1 MANFIDKIRIKVA
14 ANKPRKFK
22 LDSMHLTSQNFNQ
35 HAPIYCK
42 TLVPNSKF
50 NMKLSSFARLQP
62 MPQPTFMSTA
72 IYNRAFFA
80 PFRCVWEPWNSFI
93 TNVPHNTGLGLS
105 QITEVPSVSLYDLAS
120 LFAPMSNSTT
130 PTSNRYA
137 TVVTSATA
145 AYDICVPEN
154 STTSFFWTLT
164 PLGRHMMRI
173 LESLGYKLD
182 FSILSYSIKH
192 ATYYVQRKVSALPL
206 LCYAKT
212 LFDWFFPGQY
222 INFYQ
227 QIIDVCKLF
236 NKHDTFTLN
245 TQELTEIFDFC
256 SLYFA
261 ESSYFVNAFD
271 NPDSANAGTSVDQT
285 FNLAE
290 PYSDFGHANA
300 PNNVFKGVTGGQQVG
315 GNPEQPRSVAMH
327 SGDNLN
333 NTIDP
338 IKTPEYQPSTQYGTS
353 WQVSALSRLS
363 AWLKR
368 HQLAGAKVIDRYL
381 ARYGVQLSEEK
392 SNRTYYLGSD
402 KFYIQFGDVMS
413 TAGSSN
419 NALGDYAG
427 KGIAFSDKG
436 DFSVQT
442 DEFGVFIV
450 VNTCVPDTAFTQGI
464 DRDLYNLHLLD
475 YYTPE
480 FDGLGCQ
487 PISLSEI
494 WNPRS
499 YFDYQLNSSLINGTG
514 TLHPENLTNFGQK
527 LFGFTPRY
535 SSFKLSR
542 DLVTGNF
549 SNPSTEIG
557 LQAWTNT
564 RYVRPYNTSTGKIDL
579 DILRHSPSFMVDDGK
594 QYDRIYYQTQ
604 QDIDGINFSHYFSCE
619 YYAPM
624 LPLYDSFE
632 FENEQN
638 KDAVKINSQ
647 GSKL

>member
-22 LDSMHLTSQNFNQ
+22 LQNMHLTSQNFNQ
-35 HAPIYCK
+35 HAPVYCK
-42 TLVPNSKF
+42 MLIPNSNF
-50 NMKLSSFARLQP
+50 TMKMSSFARLQP

-72 IYNRAFFA
+72 IYNRAFFV
-80 PFRCVWEPWNSFI
+80 PFRTVWEPWNNFI
-93 TNVPHNTGLGLS
+93 TNTPHNTGSSLA
-105 QITEVPSVSLYDLAS
+105 QITKVPRVKLADLCS
-120 LFAPMSNSTT
+120 LFAPFTGSTPA
-130 PTSNRYA
+130 PTSNA
-137 TVVTSATA
+137 FVTNVVNPSAVT
-145 AYDICVPEN
+145 AYDICVPEDA
-154 STTSFFWTLT
+154 SSSYFWILT
-164 PLGRHMMRI
+164 PKGRYFMRI

-182 FSILSYSIKH
+182 FSIVSQTLKH
-192 ATYYVQRKVSALPL
+192 SLPYTSREVSALPL

-222 INFYQ
+222 LNFYTG
-227 QIIDVCKLF
+227 IVDLCKLF
-236 NKHDTFTLN
+236 NQHDTFVLSS
-245 TQELTEIFDFC
+245 QDLLTIFDFI

-261 ESSYFVNAFD
+261 ESSYFVNALD
-271 NPDSANAGTSVDQT
+271 NPDTPNFGTSTEQE
-285 FNLAE
+285 FNLAD
-290 PYSDFGHANA
+290 PRSDFNHGTY
-300 PNNVFKGVTGGQQVG
+300 PNNLFTGVSGGQNSY
-315 GNPEQPRSVAMH
+315 GNVNPTASAMN
-327 SGDNLN
+327 SGDGDN

-338 IKTPEYQPSTQYGTS
+338 INAPNFTPSVHESTN
-353 WQVSALSRLS
+353 WQINALSRLS

-381 ARYGVQLSEEK
+381 ARYGVQLSDEK
-392 SNRTYYLGSD
+392 SLRSYYLGSD
-402 KFYIQFGDVMS
+402 KFYIQFGDVMATS
-413 TAGSSN
+413 GTQA

-436 DFSVQT
+436 EFSVKT
-442 DEFGVFIV
+442 DEFGMFLV
-450 VNTCVPDTAFTQGI
+450 VNTCVPDTSFTQGI
-464 DRDLYNLHLLD
+464 DRDLYNVKLLD

-480 FDGLGCQ
+480 FDGLGTQ
-487 PISLSEI
+487 PISLSEV
-494 WNPRS
+494 WSPRS
-499 YFDYQLNSSLINGTG
+499 FFDYQLQPALVSNVSDI
-514 TLHPENLTNFGQK
+514 EQLTNFGQK

-542 DLVTGNF
+542 DQVTGNF

-564 RYVRPYNTSTGKIDL
+564 RYVRAFNVGTGKFDL
-579 DILRHSPSFMVDDGK
+579 NVIRHSPQFMIDDGK

-604 QDIDGINFSHYFSCE
+604 QDIDGINFSHFFDCD

-632 FENEQN
+632 FDNEQG
-638 KDAVKINSQ
+638 KDSVKVNSQ